1 MNRDVKHYDSEGT
14 APAIERDA
22 GTRPS
27 PATEAAS
34 FSSTVGTSRRLDSPR
49 RLGLAAVIWRYI
61 PPVVIFLALIG
72 VWELVAMF
80 GGFPS
85 YILPSPGNVMSAAL
99 FADRSDLMSAA
110 ATTVVEIVI
119 GFGAAVTIGFLL
131 ALSLVA
137 SKSLRRG
144 VYPLVIATQT
154 IPILAI
160 APVMIIWFGFGIL
173 PKILVVTLFAFFP
186 VAINTMTGMSS
197 VERDTIYLM
206 QVLGCSRGHILWRVR
221 VPASLPYFFT
231 GVRQAA
237 VISAIGAIAGEWVGA
252 AKGLGP
258 LMIGANS
265 GMQTNVVFAAIL
277 YLSVIA
283 IAMFSLVSVIERLSL
298 GWYYIS
304 RDAESAGKA

>member
-144 VYPLVIATQT
+144 VYPL
-154 IPILAI
+154 
-160 APVMIIWFGFGIL
+160 VMIIWFGFGIL

>member
-1 MNRDVKHYDSEGT
+1 MSLTAPRHEGT
-14 APAIERDA
+14 TISGEELSEHADSDRQVRAGGKLDVRGFLGKYLPPAI
-22 GTRPS
+22 
-27 PATEAAS
+27 
-34 FSSTVGTSRRLDSPR
+34 
-49 RLGLAAVIWRYI
+49 
-61 PPVVIFLALIG
+61 IFVALIG
-72 VWELVAMF
+72 VWELVAEF

-85 YILPSPGNVMSAAL
+85 YILPSPVDVMQAGL
-99 FADRSDLMSAA
+99 FADRSDLLTASL
-110 ATTVVEIVI
+110 TTLVEILV
-119 GFGAAVTIGFLL
+119 GFVAAVTTGFLL

-137 SKSLRRG
+137 SGALRRG
-144 VYPLVIATQT
+144 LYPLVIATQT

-160 APVMIIWFGFGIL
+160 APVMVIWFGFGIM

-186 VAINTMTGMSS
+186 VAINTMRGMTS

-206 QVLGCSRGHILWRVR
+206 QVLGCKPRHILWRVR

-265 GMQTNVVFAAIL
+265 GLQTNVVFAAIL

-283 IAMFSLVSVIERLSL
+283 IALFSIVSLVERLTL
-298 GWYYIS
+298 GWYYVL
-304 RDAESAGKA
+304 RNAEDRGGDS